1 MVAGK
6 RWGVYLDFIGRERM
20 TPVIADAKY
29 KLVGNISE
37 RDYQQMLDY
46 MFYFVIHRGFY
57 LYATN

>member
-1 MVAGK
+1 
-6 RWGVYLDFIGRERM
+6 M